1 VEPGGGPD
9 GPAVLRFRS
18 RPGTVRRRYTRH
30 SGSRAADGGR
40 IPQVPANPGGFSLSP
55 SSKSTPVE
63 RSFADLGAIPSTLT
77 SLARIGIEH
86 PFPIQTLCLPLALAG
101 VDLIGQARTGT
112 GKTLAF
118 GIPIV
123 QEVDPAEPVVQA
135 LVVVPT
141 RELCLQVAADIEKT
155 GHDAGVRVAA
165 IVGGRPMGPQIVALN
180 EGAAVVVGTPGR
192 LLDHRRQGSLE
203 LGSVRILVL
212 DEADEMLDLGFLP
225 DVEALIQAT
234 PAHRQTMLFSATM
247 PKEVVAL
254 ARRYSRQPTFIHA
267 EPEGD
272 PGTVPAT
279 KQYFFKVHPLN
290 RFEVL
295 CRLLDAPDRD
305 RVAVFRR
312 TKRGVERTIQGLVER
327 GYKAGALHGD
337 LPQPV
342 RERVMRSFRKG
353 KLDVLVCTDVAA
365 RGLDIAGLSHVI
377 NYDTPED
384 ERAYVHRIG
393 RTGRAGAAGV
403 AITFA
408 AWNEAA
414 TAEAIRERLDLRD
427 EPMHEV
433 YSTSPLLVE
442 MFGLPTVEEAA
453 ASRAGAAARRKA
465 TAKAHAEEAGA
476 QDAGTAPKRRSG
488 SRRRRRRRIDGP
500 RSEAASTAPAVA
512 S

>member
-1 VEPGGGPD
+1 VPQ
-9 GPAVLRFRS
+9 RFVNIRKTS
-18 RPGTVRRRYTRH
+18 
-30 SGSRAADGGR
+30 
-40 IPQVPANPGGFSLSP
+40 GGFSLSP
-55 SSKSTPVE
+55 SSKSKAVVE
-63 RSFADLGAIPSTLT
+63 RSFADLGATPATLT

-123 QEVDPAEPVVQA
+123 QEVDPSEPVVQA

-141 RELCLQVAADIEKT
+141 RELCLQVAGDIEKA
-155 GHDAGVRVAA
+155 GHVAGIRVAA
-165 IVGGRPMGPQIVALN
+165 IVGGRPMGPQIVDLN
-180 EGAAVVVGTPGR
+180 EGAPVVVGTPGR
-192 LLDHRRQGSLE
+192 LLDHLRQGSLQ
-203 LGSVRILVL
+203 LDSLRILVL

-225 DVEALIQAT
+225 DVEAIIEAT

-247 PKEVVAL
+247 PKAVVAL
-254 ARRYSRQPTFIHA
+254 ARRYSKQPTFVHGEA
-267 EPEGD
+267 EGD
-272 PGTVPAT
+272 RTTVPAT
-279 KQYFFKVHPLN
+279 KQYFLQVHPLN

-295 CRLLDAPDRD
+295 CRLLDASDRD

-327 GYKAGALHGD
+327 GYRAGALHGD
-337 LPQPV
+337 LPQAV

-353 KLDVLVCTDVAA
+353 RLDVLVCTDVAA

-403 AITFA
+403 AITFV
-408 AWNEAA
+408 AWNETA
-414 TAEAIRERLDLRD
+414 TAEAIREHLDLRD

-433 YSTSPLLVE
+433 YSTSQLLVDL
-442 MFGLPTVEEAA
+442 FGLPTVEEAA
-453 ASRAGAAARRKA
+453 ASREAARAEQAAKAEARGGVAAAA
-465 TAKAHAEEAGA
+465 TA
-476 QDAGTAPKRRSG
+476 APAKRRSP
-488 SRRRRRRRIDGP
+488 RRRRRRRLSGP
-500 RSEAASTAPAVA
+500 RSETPSTAPAVA

>member
-1 VEPGGGPD
+1 MRVREPLE
-9 GPAVLRFRS
+9 AL
-18 RPGTVRRRYTRH
+18 
-30 SGSRAADGGR
+30 
-40 IPQVPANPGGFSLSP
+40 SLSP
-55 SSKSTPVE
+55 SSKSKTVE
-63 RSFADLGAIPSTLT
+63 RSFADLGVTSSTLT
-77 SLARIGIEH
+77 SLARIGVEH

-123 QEVDPAEPVVQA
+123 QEVDPSEPVVQA

-141 RELCLQVAADIEKT
+141 RELCLQVAADIEKA
-155 GHDAGVRVAA
+155 GHDAGIRVAA
-165 IVGGRPMGPQIVALN
+165 IVGGRPLGPQIVDLN
-180 EGAAVVVGTPGR
+180 EGAPVVVGTPGR
-192 LLDHRRQGSLE
+192 LLDHLRQGSMQLDS
-203 LGSVRILVL
+203 LRILVL

-225 DVEALIQAT
+225 DVESIIEAT
-234 PAHRQTMLFSATM
+234 PGHRQTMLFSATV

-254 ARRYSRQPTFIHA
+254 ARRYSKQPTFVHGEA
-267 EPEGD
+267 EGD
-272 PGTVPAT
+272 RTTVPAT
-279 KQYFFKVHPLN
+279 KQYFFQVHPLN

-295 CRLLDAPDRD
+295 CRLLDAPNRD

-337 LPQPV
+337 LPQAV

-384 ERAYVHRIG
+384 GRAYVHRIG

-414 TAEAIRERLDLRD
+414 TAEAIREHLDLRG

-433 YSTSPLLVE
+433 YSTSQLLVDL
-442 MFGLPTVEEAA
+442 FDLPTVEQAA
-453 ASRAGAAARRKA
+453 ANRAAARARPAAATGAADPNSGEAGAANAS
-465 TAKAHAEEAGA
+465 
-476 QDAGTAPKRRSG
+476 PSKRRSS
-488 SRRRRRRRIDGP
+488 SRRRRRRRISEP
-500 RSEAASTAPAVA
+500 RTEAPSTAPAVA

>member
-1 VEPGGGPD
+1 
-9 GPAVLRFRS
+9 
-18 RPGTVRRRYTRH
+18 
-30 SGSRAADGGR
+30 
-40 IPQVPANPGGFSLSP
+40 
-55 SSKSTPVE
+55 
-63 RSFADLGAIPSTLT
+63 
-77 SLARIGIEH
+77 
-86 PFPIQTLCLPLALAG
+86 
-101 VDLIGQARTGT
+101 
-112 GKTLAF
+112 
-118 GIPIV
+118 V

-141 RELCLQVAADIEKT
+141 RELCLQVATDVERA

-180 EGAAVVVGTPGR
+180 EGAPVVVGTPGR
-192 LLDHRRQGSLE
+192 LLDHLRQGSME
-203 LGSVRILVL
+203 LGSLRILVL

-225 DVEALIQAT
+225 DVEAIIQRT
-234 PAHRQTMLFSATM
+234 PGHRQTMLFSATM

-254 ARRYSRQPTFIHA
+254 ARRYSKQPTFVHA

-272 PGTVPAT
+272 RGTVPAT
-279 KQYFFKVHPLN
+279 KQYFFMVHPLN

-295 CRLLDAPDRD
+295 CRLLDARDRD

-312 TKRGVERTIQGLVER
+312 TKRGVERTIHGLLER

-414 TAEAIRERLDLRD
+414 TAEAIRERLDLRG

-442 MFGLPTVEEAA
+442 LFDLPTVDEAA
-453 ASRAGAAARRKA
+453 ASRASATAQRRAAAGPQ
-465 TAKAHAEEAGA
+465 AEEAGA
-476 QDAGTAPKRRSG
+476 EDAGGAATKRRSG
-488 SRRRRRRRIDGP
+488 SRRRRRRRLDGP
-500 RSEAASTAPAVA
+500 QPEAAPTAPAVA

>member
-1 VEPGGGPD
+1 MSTHVLGGTG
-9 GPAVLRFRS
+9 
-18 RPGTVRRRYTRH
+18 
-30 SGSRAADGGR
+30 
-40 IPQVPANPGGFSLSP
+40 LSP
-55 SSKSTPVE
+55 TPSSHSSSTSNTTE
-63 RSFADLGAIPSTLT
+63 RSFADLGATPTTLT
-77 SLARIGIEH
+77 SLARIGVEH

-123 QEVDPAEPVVQA
+123 QDVDPAEHAVQA
-135 LVVVPT
+135 LIVVPT
-141 RELCLQVAADIEKT
+141 RELCLQVAADLAKA
-155 GHDAGVRVAA
+155 GRDAGVRVAA
-165 IVGGRPMGPQIVALN
+165 IVGGRPMGPQIVDLN
-180 EGAAVVVGTPGR
+180 EGSPVIVGTPGR
-192 LLDHRRQGSLE
+192 LLDHLRQGHMRLDA
-203 LGSVRILVL
+203 LRVLVL

-225 DVEALIQAT
+225 DVESIIAAT
-234 PAHRQTMLFSATM
+234 PEHRQTMLFSATM
-247 PKEVVAL
+247 PKAVVAL
-254 ARRYSRQPTFIHA
+254 ARRYSKQPTFVHA
-267 EPEGD
+267 EPEGERA
-272 PGTVPAT
+272 TVPAT
-279 KQYFFKVHPLN
+279 EQHFFQVHPLN

-312 TKRGVERTIQGLVER
+312 TKRGVERTIQGLVDR

-337 LPQPV
+337 LPQAV

-353 KLDVLVCTDVAA
+353 KLNVLVCTDVAA

-414 TAEAIRERLDLRD
+414 TAEAIRERLDLRG

-433 YSTSPLLVE
+433 YSTSQLLVDL
-442 MFGLPTVEEAA
+442 FDLPTVEQAA
-453 ASRAGAAARRKA
+453 ANRAAAKARSAAATGAAAPNSGEAGAASAS
-465 TAKAHAEEAGA
+465 
-476 QDAGTAPKRRSG
+476 PSKRRSS
-488 SRRRRRRRIDGP
+488 SRRRRRRRISEP
-500 RSEAASTAPAVA
+500 RTEAP
-512 S
+512 

>member
-1 VEPGGGPD
+1 MYVHTLLGGTG
-9 GPAVLRFRS
+9 LS
-18 RPGTVRRRYTRH
+18 RTSSSH
-30 SGSRAADGGR
+30 GS
-40 IPQVPANPGGFSLSP
+40 
-55 SSKSTPVE
+55 SSSTTTE
-63 RSFADLGAIPSTLT
+63 RSFADLGATPTTLT

-123 QEVDPAEPVVQA
+123 QHVDPSELAVQA
-135 LVVVPT
+135 LVIVPT
-141 RELCLQVAADIEKT
+141 RELCLQVAGDISKA

-165 IVGGRPMGPQIVALN
+165 IVGGRPMGPQIVDLN

-192 LLDHRRQGSLE
+192 LLDHLRQGTLQLDSL
-203 LGSVRILVL
+203 GVLVL

-225 DVEALIQAT
+225 DVESIIHAT
-234 PAHRQTMLFSATM
+234 PEHRQTMLFSATM
-247 PKEVVAL
+247 PKAVVAL
-254 ARRYSRQPTFIHA
+254 ARRYSKQPTFVHA
-267 EPEGD
+267 EPESERA
-272 PGTVPAT
+272 TVPAT
-279 KQYFFKVHPLN
+279 EQHFFQVHPLN

-312 TKRGVERTIQGLVER
+312 TKRGVERTIQGLLER
-327 GYKAGALHGD
+327 GYRAGALHGD
-337 LPQPV
+337 LPQVV

-403 AITFA
+403 AITFV

-414 TAEAIRERLDLRD
+414 TADLIRQHLGLAS
-427 EPMHEV
+427 EPIPEV
-433 YSTSPLLVE
+433 YSTSQMLVDL
-442 MFGLPTVEEAA
+442 FGLPTVEEAA
-453 ASRAGAAARRKA
+453 AKRAASRPSPAQAPA
-465 TAKAHAEEAGA
+465 AKASGDGEATQA
-476 QDAGTAPKRRSG
+476 TRRSG
-488 SRRRRRRRIDGP
+488 TRRRRRRRLAGP
-500 RSEAASTAPAVA
+500 QTDPSTAAVA
-512 S
+512 G